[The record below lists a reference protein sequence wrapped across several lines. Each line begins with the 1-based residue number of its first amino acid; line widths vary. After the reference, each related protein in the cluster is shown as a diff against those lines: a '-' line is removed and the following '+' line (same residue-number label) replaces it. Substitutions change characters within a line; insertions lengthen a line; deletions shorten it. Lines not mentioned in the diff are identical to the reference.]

1 MTSASPAR
9 TPHPHRSLT
18 YRPAVDGLRALAV
31 LAVVVYHGVERAL
44 PGGWFGVDVFFVIS
58 GFLITSLLLAEHR
71 RWGSIHL
78 AGFWLARIRRLLPAL
93 FLVLLAVVALTAL
106 LSPVGQRA
114 SVGTD
119 VLATL
124 GYVANW
130 RFLLGDEA
138 YFAQI
143 AVPSPLRHTWSL
155 AVEEQFYLLFPLV
168 LSLLLV
174 WTRRRVRIAL
184 VLGGLALVSAALM
197 AGLHTPGAD
206 VSRVYYGTDT
216 RAHELLAG
224 AMVAALVARGPGA
237 LPAAVAR
244 RVDQA
249 ARVAALPALL
259 LVLSCFW
266 WATAAQD
273 ALLGG
278 LLLPMCLAVAVV
290 VLAAASSTPSPT
302 QRLLALEPLRR
313 VGLISYGLYLWHWP
327 VMIFLTP
334 ARTGLPELA
343 TFALQVVLSLALAAA
358 SYRWVEQPVRH
369 HGVRALVPRVPA
381 LGRAVAV
388 ASVPALVVG
397 AATLPALGSA
407 LRPASTDPA
416 DVVTIQ
422 AGPYRPGPERLDVL
436 LVGNSVPASLLEA
449 YDSSAYPDLAVTGH
463 THVGCDALPAD
474 KVNGGALVRTPA
486 ECRQWRDDWSAAVL
500 EAKADVVALFVPHT
514 FLTDRSVDGRTLT
527 FGSPEYER
535 YLREQLAAMVDDL
548 SVGGA
553 RVVLVD
559 VACHRMPDLGG
570 NEEVTRTNDD
580 RYVQRLN
587 DVVRDWA
594 STRDLPVVDQY
605 ALLCDGG
612 YRPMLGD
619 DELYGDGIHF
629 TQDSGETFWTWL
641 APQLQAV
648 GEDRPLTT
656 LAGS

>member
-1 MTSASPAR
+1 M
-9 TPHPHRSLT
+9 
-18 YRPAVDGLRALAV
+18 DGLRALAV

-78 AGFWLARIRRLLPAL
+78 AGFWLARMRRLLPAL

-313 VGLISYGLYLWHWP
+313 VGLVSYGLYLWHWP

-369 HGVRALVPRVPA
+369 HGARALVPSAPWLGRAIAFAAVPA
-381 LGRAVAV
+381 LIT
-388 ASVPALVVG
+388 ASLS
-397 AATLPALGSA
+397 LPAIGAL
-407 LRPASTDPA
+407 LRPVSTSPD
-416 DVVTIQ
+416 DVVTVR
-422 AGPYRPGPERLDVL
+422 ASPYRPGPEVL
-436 LVGNSVPASLLEA
+436 NIYLVGNSVPASVADAFEPA
-449 YDSSAYPDLAVTGH
+449 SYPDISLTSM
-463 THVGCDALPAD
+463 TNVGCDL
-474 KVNGGALVRTPA
+474 TPA
-486 ECRQWRDDWSAAVL
+486 AKVADGEAVETTPECMGWRDDWGSAVADG
-500 EAKADVVALFVPHT
+500 KADVVALFVPHT
-514 FLTDRSVDGRTLT
+514 FLVDRLIDGQVRP
-527 FGSPEYER
+527 FGSPEHSAYIR
-535 YLREQLAAMVDDL
+535 QQLRGMVQDL
-548 SVGGA
+548 STGGA
-553 RVVLVD
+553 KVVLVD
-559 VACHRMPDLGG
+559 LACHRMPDLG
-570 NEEVTRTNDD
+570 NEEIKRINNDK
-580 RYVQRLN
+580 YTEELN
-587 DVVRDWA
+587 ALVRAWA
-594 STRDLPVVDQY
+594 ESHDIPVMDQFG
-605 ALLCDGG
+605 LLCSGG
-612 YRPMLGD
+612 YRAVLNG

-656 LAGS
+656 RAGS